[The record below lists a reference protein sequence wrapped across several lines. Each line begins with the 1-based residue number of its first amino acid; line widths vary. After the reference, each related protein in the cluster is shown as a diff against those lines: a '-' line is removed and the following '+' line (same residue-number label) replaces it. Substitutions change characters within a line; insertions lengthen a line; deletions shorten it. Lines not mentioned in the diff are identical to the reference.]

1 MEIVT
6 LHVDSNWGQ
15 DWIQGLWCR
24 VAAALLFGSSLH
36 CMSNEV
42 TWHKHIL
49 NLDAYLIKSS
59 PWAVEV
65 SKWDEVLTVKL
76 WVQSLMPLYNLVSLW
91 QHHVVVIAPSNQRGQ
106 KYSCS
111 PPCKSFPVTY
121 LRLDLKSSH
130 CCCPTAGAESIP
142 RSEVKESRMGH
153 PVVWNKV
160 HRSCSFILAFR
171 WWTQTTDVLFF
182 YISPF

>member
-1 MEIVT
+1 M
-6 LHVDSNWGQ
+6 
-15 DWIQGLWCR
+15 
-24 VAAALLFGSSLH
+24 
-36 CMSNEV
+36 
-42 TWHKHIL
+42 
-49 NLDAYLIKSS
+49 
-59 PWAVEV
+59 
-65 SKWDEVLTVKL
+65 LTVKL

-106 KYSCS
+106 KYSFS

-153 PVVWNKV
+153 PVVWNKEQGAPQLQFHSSIQMMNTN
-160 HRSCSFILAFR
+160 HRRFILLHFTVLIGR
-171 WWTQTTDVLFF
+171 IFVKKIVLILCSSVSIELMNRVKLVWILSQIFQSPNLKYFPVTCNNSLLFQSFFTT
-182 YISPF
+182 